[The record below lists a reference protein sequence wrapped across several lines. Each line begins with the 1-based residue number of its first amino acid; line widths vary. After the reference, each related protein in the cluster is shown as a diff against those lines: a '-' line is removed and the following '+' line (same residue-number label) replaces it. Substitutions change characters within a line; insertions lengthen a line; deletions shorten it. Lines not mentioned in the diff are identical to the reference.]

1 MSYFD
6 RKWRLSA
13 CREHTG
19 YSQGEVAKLIG
30 VDIATISAWETGK
43 TTPRI
48 EYAQKLSELYEV
60 PMAYME
66 FSKAGNAVMFK
77 NREA

>member
-19 YSQGEVAKLIG
+19 YSQTEVAELVG
-30 VDIATISAWETGK
+30 VDRATISMWESGK
-43 TTPRI
+43 FSPRLVH
-48 EYAQKLSELYEV
+48 AQKLSELYEV
-60 PMAYME
+60 PMAYMD
-66 FSKAGNAVMFK
+66 FSREGNATLFK
-77 NREA
+77 NRK

>member
-19 YSQGEVAKLIG
+19 YSQTEVANIIG
-30 VDIATISAWETGK
+30 VDVATISAWETGK

-66 FSKAGNAVMFK
+66 FNKEGNSKTFK
-77 NREA
+77 GR

>member
-19 YSQGEVAKLIG
+19 YSQAEVAEIIG
-30 VDIATISAWETGK
+30 VDMATVSSWENGK

-66 FSKAGNAVMFK
+66 FAKEGNSKTFK
-77 NREA
+77 NRE

>member
-19 YSQGEVAKLIG
+19 YSQTEVAGLIG
-30 VDIATISAWETGK
+30 VDVATVSAWETGK

-66 FSKAGNAVMFK
+66 FTKEGNSKTFK
-77 NREA
+77 DSE